1 MSGSEIDDGTDKA
14 TAWKATKKR
23 LDTIIILRLSE
34 GNSREPSDVLMWLLI
49 L

>member
-23 LDTIIILRLSE
+23 LDIIILRL
-34 GNSREPSDVLMWLLI
+34 RETVESQVMY
-49 L
+49 